1 MKKDIIISGVGGQGI
16 LSISAVIGIA
26 ALESNLFLKQSEVHG
41 MSQRGGDVQ
50 ANMRISSS
58 PVYSDL
64 ISRKSADLI
73 LSVEPMEALRYIPFL
88 NPDGWIVTNITP
100 FNNISDYPD
109 VEELMIELKKHSN
122 LVLVDAD
129 KIAKECGTARA
140 GNIVMLGAAAPFMDI
155 RYEMLEFGIK
165 KIFERKGEDIVQ
177 VNLKAFK
184 AGMEVSGKVLA
195 QR

>member
-16 LSISAVIGIA
+16 LSISAVIGMA
-26 ALESNLFLKQSEVHG
+26 VLESKLYLKQSEVHG

-73 LSVEPMEALRYIPFL
+73 LSVEPMEALRYLPFL
-88 NPDGWIVTNITP
+88 SPNGWIATSTTP
-100 FNNISDYPD
+100 FKNIDNYPD
-109 VEELMIELKKHSN
+109 DDKLFEELKKHPN

-129 KIAKECGTARA
+129 KIAKECGSARA
-140 GNIVMLGAAAPFMDI
+140 GNIVMLGTAAPFMDI
-155 RYEMLEFGIK
+155 PYEMLEFGIR

-177 VNLKAFK
+177 INLKAFK
-184 AGMEVSGKVLA
+184 AGREISEKVIAGK
-195 QR
+195 

>member
-26 ALESNLFLKQSEVHG
+26 ALESKLYLKQSEVHG

-50 ANMRISSS
+50 ANMRISST

-73 LSVEPMEALRYIPFL
+73 LSVEPMEALRYLPFL
-88 NPDGWIVTNITP
+88 SPEGWIATNITP
-100 FNNISDYPD
+100 FKNIDNYPD
-109 VEELMIELKKHSN
+109 EAKLFEELKKHSN
-122 LVLVDAD
+122 LILVDAD
-129 KIAKECGTARA
+129 KIAKECGSARA
-140 GNIVMLGAAAPFMDI
+140 GNIVMLGTAAPFMDI
-155 RYEMLEFGIK
+155 PYDMLEFGIR
-165 KIFERKGEDIVQ
+165 KIFERKGEKIVQ

-184 AGMEVSGKVLA
+184 AGREISEKVLA
-195 QR
+195 GR

>member
-26 ALESNLFLKQSEVHG
+26 ALESKLYLKQSEVHG

-58 PVYSDL
+58 SIFSDL

-73 LSVEPMEALRYIPFL
+73 LSVEPMEALRYLPFL
-88 NPDGWIVTNITP
+88 SPHGWIVTNITP
-100 FNNISDYPD
+100 FKNIDNYPD
-109 VEELMIELKKHSN
+109 DDKLFEELNKHPN
-122 LVLVDAD
+122 LVLIDAD
-129 KIAKECGTARA
+129 KIAKECGSARA
-140 GNIVMLGAAAPFMDI
+140 GNIVMLGSAAPFMDI
-155 RYEMLEFGIK
+155 AYDMLELGIR

-177 VNLKAFK
+177 VNQKAFK
-184 AGMEVSGKVLA
+184 AGCSISEEVKAG
-195 QR
+195 R

>member
-26 ALESNLFLKQSEVHG
+26 ALESKLYIKQSEVHG

-73 LSVEPMEALRYIPFL
+73 LSVEPMEALRYLPFL
-88 NPDGWIVTNITP
+88 SPNGWIATSITP
-100 FNNISDYPD
+100 FKNIDNYPD
-109 VEELMIELKKHSN
+109 DDKLFEELKKHPN
-122 LVLVDAD
+122 LILVDAD
-129 KIAKECGTARA
+129 KIAKECGSSRA
-140 GNIVMLGAAAPFMDI
+140 GNIVMLGTAAPFMDI
-155 RYEMLEFGIK
+155 QYDMLEFGIR

-184 AGMEVSGKVLA
+184 AGIEVSEKVLA
-195 QR
+195 GK

>member
-26 ALESNLFLKQSEVHG
+26 ALESKLYLKQSEVHG

-50 ANMRISSS
+50 ANMRISST

-73 LSVEPMEALRYIPFL
+73 LSVEPMEALRYLPFL
-88 NPDGWIVTNITP
+88 SPDGWIATNITP
-100 FNNISDYPD
+100 FKNIDNYPD
-109 VEELMIELKKHSN
+109 EAKLFEELKKHPN
-122 LVLVDAD
+122 LILVDAD
-129 KIAKECGTARA
+129 KIAKECGSARA
-140 GNIVMLGAAAPFMDI
+140 GNIVMLGTAAPFMDI
-155 RYEMLEFGIK
+155 PYEMLEFGIR
-165 KIFERKGEDIVQ
+165 KIFERKGENIVQ

-184 AGMEVSGKVLA
+184 AGNEISEGVLA
-195 QR
+195 GR

>member
-26 ALESNLFLKQSEVHG
+26 ALESKLYLKQSEVHG

-73 LSVEPMEALRYIPFL
+73 LSVEPMEALRYLPFL
-88 NPDGWIVTNITP
+88 STTGWIATSITP
-100 FNNISDYPD
+100 FKNIDNYPD
-109 VEELMIELKKHSN
+109 DDKLFEELKKHPN

-129 KIAKECGTARA
+129 KIAKECGSSRA
-140 GNIVMLGAAAPFMDI
+140 GNIVMLGTAAPFMDI
-155 RYEMLEFGIK
+155 AYGMLEFGIR
-165 KIFERKGEDIVQ
+165 KIFERKGENIVQ

-184 AGMEVSGKVLA
+184 AGMEISEKALA
-195 QR
+195 GR